1 MSKIYPYQPVLLRI
15 LHGAIALLT
24 FAALITG
31 FMVYDRF
38 DKRFGTLSLPEIPNS
53 MGIHGTIALTFLIV
67 LPIFA
72 LYCFHL
78 GDRRLV
84 QAKTL
89 SNLTAEVG
97 KPVWWIS
104 LQRLVNTCIL
114 LSATLAV
121 ITGRMMQ
128 EIWLPNKDLTQVW
141 YSGHLFSWALMIV
154 SIAMNLLMNAK
165 IGGWT
170 LLLSIY
176 NWKVRAE
183 DTPQKWFERLSLK
196 PSSMVLLVFEALV
209 LIGIALAFVLPL
221 FASS

>member
-1 MSKIYPYQPVLLRI
+1 MSKIYPYQPILLRI

-38 DKRFGTLSLPEIPNS
+38 DKRLGTLNLPEIPDV
-53 MGIHGTIALTFLIV
+53 MGIHGTISLTFLII

-89 SNLTAEVG
+89 GSLTVEVG

-114 LSATLAV
+114 LAATLAV

-128 EIWLPNKDLTQVW
+128 EKWLPNQDLTQVW
-141 YSGHLFSWALMIV
+141 YSGHLFAWALMIV
-154 SIAMNLLMNAK
+154 SVAMHLLMNAK
-165 IGGWT
+165 IGGLP

-176 NWKVRAE
+176 HWKVRAE
-183 DTPQKWFERLSLK
+183 DMPQNWLERLKIK
-196 PSSMVLLVFEALV
+196 PSSLILLVFEALV
-209 LIGIALAFVLPL
+209 LTGIAIAFILPL
-221 FASS
+221 FVSS